1 MVVLIVGAVFFVLG
15 ILGLVIDWMPGEG
28 VVRGYSYLWMVLK
41 GSLPIMFVL
50 FGLAALAVGIS
61 SMKDKAASSKE
72 EKKE

>member
-1 MVVLIVGAVFFVLG
+1 MVVLIVGIVCAVLG
-15 ILGLVIDWMPGEG
+15 FLGLFLDLTAGPMVM
-28 VVRGYSYLWMVLK
+28 RGYHYLWIVIK
-41 GSLPIMFVL
+41 GSVPIMLVL